1 MTDDVAR
8 KIALVNDHL
17 RPGGYLGI
25 SYSKYDDGS
34 ERAQLHGTGA
44 GSDHPTVFRT
54 LKGAYQNIGLYAR
67 NDPEKIILLLD
78 LSLLPVVLP
87 DQNIER
93 RRGYSE
99 AAFAER
105 QMELWTRITEERI
118 KVR

>member
-1 MTDDVAR
+1 MIDDIAR
-8 KIALVNDHL
+8 KVALVNDRL
-17 RPGGYLGI
+17 RPGGYLGL
-25 SYSKYDDGS
+25 SYEKTDDG
-34 ERAQLHGTGA
+34 ERAQLHGTGS

-67 NDPEKIILLLD
+67 SEPEKIILLLD

-105 QMELWTRITEERI
+105 QMMLWTRYTENLMRT
-118 KVR
+118 R